1 ETCQYRSVTG
11 LVSSTAMDSFSD
23 RLHDPLLF
31 LNSDKSDLDAFL
43 MNTSSD
49 MVHMGEEMH
58 GNISDM
64 KMDNSLDLDSLEG
77 HGHLGDMNW
86 LHNSSLSNLA
96 HLDSDDTSDGNLI
109 SVNPQSVL
117 PIHIIHN
124 ESTQNLLSSE
134 TANSAAMRL
143 HANCSN
149 LLNSPEADSPQHSQ
163 VSSHESILGQDHQT
177 ICILSV
183 ASQNNLHNSPA
194 KTQNFLITSSRDSPH
209 KSQTFV
215 LSTAHGG
222 CPGGLTI
229 TTASSPMGSQF
240 VLSPQKV
247 HAVTKEKS
255 GRVLLKSGNN
265 FLSPSQASPVLLGR
279 LQTGVQSQVFP
290 NSQIAPSMISSMT
303 QMQHSDSTVVSST
316 TNTEERTYP
325 KPVFSYSCLIALAL
339 KNSKDG
345 NLPVSEIYSFM
356 CENFPYFKTAP
367 DGWKNSVRHNL
378 SLNKCF
384 AKVDNP
390 KLSQGAKKGCL
401 WALNPA
407 KVTKMED
414 EITKWG
420 KKDPAGLLSSMAYP
434 ENLEAIEKGQ
444 AGLHYSKQKAQDFTP
459 CTPNKA
465 DGTPMKVDLSRI
477 QQTAD
482 CSPQIRIERYNTH
495 SHMERSDMGT
505 PMKVEFSP
513 TVVRD
518 ISHVFRQD
526 YSTPNSKHQMF
537 AKIDHT
543 DLSFLEVPVS
553 LNNDALA
560 DIVLQ
565 SSVWDDLE
573 NNIDIDLICDLPSS
587 HSAQSS
593 HSPLTARSSPN
604 PSQYA
609 QSSGNYSPSVHPFYR
624 NVLNNSPVQHVS
636 PSAAA
641 VRTSLFGTS
650 TPTRRTLY
658 A

>member
-1 ETCQYRSVTG
+1 
-11 LVSSTAMDSFSD
+11 MDSFSD

-49 MVHMGEEMH
+49 IVNMGEDMH
-58 GNISDM
+58 ANISDM

-77 HGHLGDMNW
+77 NGHLGDMNW
-86 LHNSSLSNLA
+86 LHNSSLSTLA
-96 HLDSDDTSDGNLI
+96 HLDSDDTTDGNLI

-117 PIHIIHN
+117 PIQIIQN
-124 ESTQNLLSSE
+124 ESTENLLSSE

-149 LLNSPEADSPQHSQ
+149 LMNSPAADTLQQPQHSQ
-163 VSSHESILGQDHQT
+163 VSTHETILGQDHQT

-183 ASQNNLHNSPA
+183 ASQNNLHSSPA
-194 KTQNFLITSSRDSPH
+194 KTQNFLITATRDSPN
-209 KSQTFV
+209 KPQTFV
-215 LSTAHGG
+215 LSTAHGS
-222 CPGGLTI
+222 CPAGLTI
-229 TTASSPMGSQF
+229 TTGNSPVASQF
-240 VLSPQKV
+240 VFSPQKV
-247 HAVTKEKS
+247 HAITKDKC
-255 GRVLLKSGNN
+255 GRVLLKSGNH

-279 LQTGVQSQVFP
+279 LQTGVQSQIFP
-290 NSQIAPSMISSMT
+290 NSHIAPSMMSSST
-303 QMQHSDSTVVSST
+303 QMQHSESGIVSST
-316 TNTEERTYP
+316 TNTEEKTYP

-339 KNSKDG
+339 KNSRDG
-345 NLPVSEIYSFM
+345 SLPVSEIYNFM

-407 KVTKMED
+407 KVSKMED

-444 AGLHYSKQKAQDFTP
+444 AGLHYSEKKSTELIP
-459 CTPNKA
+459 CTPNKT
-465 DGTPMKVDLSRI
+465 DTTPMKADFSSI
-477 QQTAD
+477 QNPAD
-482 CSPQIRIERYNTH
+482 CTQMRIERYNSNIHAEKT
-495 SHMERSDMGT
+495 DQGT
-505 PMKVEFSP
+505 PVKIEFSP
-513 TVVRD
+513 TIRD
-518 ISHVFRQD
+518 ISQARRQD
-526 YSTPNSKHQMF
+526 YSTPNSKSQMY
-537 AKIDHT
+537 AKIDPT
-543 DLSFLEVPVS
+543 DLSFLEVPIT
-553 LNNDALA
+553 LNSDALA

-565 SSVWDDLE
+565 SSVWDDDLE
-573 NNIDIDLICDLPSS
+573 NNIDIDLICDLPCS
-587 HSAQSS
+587 HSHQSS
-593 HSPLTARSSPN
+593 HSPLTVLRPSPN
-604 PSQYA
+604 PLHLA
-609 QSSGNYSPSVHPFYR
+609 QSSGTYSPSIHPFYR
-624 NVLNNSPVQHVS
+624 SALNSSPVQHTG
-636 PSAAA
+636 PSAAS
-641 VRTSLFGTS
+641 VRASLFSTS